1 MAHSEAGPAARLPRS
16 AGGIVTIIAG
26 AAGTTLVALDMATSG
41 DPHAA
46 EWLVLLLPVFPGL
59 GLLAAAPAML
69 AFRLR
74 ADSRWAQSGAL
85 AGSLAILVNVV
96 SSTCPNLL
104 YRLGGEQVAAVLAP
118 LFPTVPAPLLAAGAG
133 LVLAGVFSY
142 LNRYAWVAS
151 VGLGLLAVLAA
162 SQVPVVDGPVLLLA
176 LDGPLLAGAVRG
188 PDPVHPRKQNHR
200 GGAESVRRAHPLL
213 TEFKSGTARP
223 GQSRQCARR
232 DRGGRSLR
240 PLADSDAARPGAGK
254 PPIVLVIVEAL
265 QRTRPPSMRER
276 LYVDARRSFRPSA
289 SLFSA
294 RSAASTADS
303 TRPSP
308 ARTRHPLD
316 NVTPIGVEGAASN
329 DRPYS
334 DAKPASATS
343 ITASLLDSI

>member
-1 MAHSEAGPAARLPRS
+1 MSASGLVESALDAADLAEKSEAEGRKLRRASNLSRSLIDGGRVLCCASAVTRTIGGLPALGRAEPGPPAGHVCGLRDEVTAPTATADVMRS
-16 AGGIVTIIAG
+16 
-26 AAGTTLVALDMATSG
+26 LS
-41 DPHAA
+41 P
-46 EWLVLLLPVFPGL
+46 
-59 GLLAAAPAML
+59 
-69 AFRLR
+69 
-74 ADSRWAQSGAL
+74 
-85 AGSLAILVNVV
+85 
-96 SSTCPNLL
+96 
-104 YRLGGEQVAAVLAP
+104 
-118 LFPTVPAPLLAAGAG
+118 
-133 LVLAGVFSY
+133 
-142 LNRYAWVAS
+142 
-151 VGLGLLAVLAA
+151 

-200 GGAESVRRAHPLL
+200 GGAESVRRAHSLL

-316 NVTPIGVEGAASN
+316 NVTPIGDRGAVRRLPSLP
-329 DRPYS
+329 DPRPICAY
-334 DAKPASATS
+334 
-343 ITASLLDSI
+343 

>member
-46 EWLVLLLPVFPGL
+46 EWLGLLVSVFLGL
-59 GLLAAAPAML
+59 GLLAAP
-69 AFRLR
+69 
-74 ADSRWAQSGAL
+74 
-85 AGSLAILVNVV
+85 
-96 SSTCPNLL
+96 P
-104 YRLGGEQVAAVLAP
+104 
-118 LFPTVPAPLLAAGAG
+118 
-133 LVLAGVFSY
+133 
-142 LNRYAWVAS
+142 
-151 VGLGLLAVLAA
+151 AVLAA

-276 LYVDARRSFRPSA
+276 LYVDAR
-289 SLFSA
+289 
-294 RSAASTADS
+294 
-303 TRPSP
+303 
-308 ARTRHPLD
+308 
-316 NVTPIGVEGAASN
+316 
-329 DRPYS
+329 
-334 DAKPASATS
+334 
-343 ITASLLDSI
+343 